1 MPQGLF
7 RYVVVGIDPDLSR
20 KLSTIKNLEALIR
33 DDFAP
38 FVREIHFNVTYKD
51 DQDDED
57 EEDDEEDGPEDGQ
70 EDNQGD
76 AEEEA
81 EEEEPHPPSL
91 TLSPEKTEYL
101 QSLLAQ
107 FPNLKAVG
115 IGTAEVPTDG
125 DEYKQKI
132 VVNGMFAQI
141 LYAVASLQDQNVVG
155 FTIPVE
161 CLDQL
166 PVLLTLDPRSAVF
179 GTFMQQLQHITLDDL
194 TE

>member
-1 MPQGLF
+1 M
-7 RYVVVGIDPDLSR
+7 GIDPDLSR

-51 DQDDED
+51 DQDDEDEED

-115 IGTAEVPTDG
+115 IGTAEVRTDG

-132 VVNGMFAQI
+132 VVNGMFTQI

-155 FTIPVE
+155 FTMPVE

-166 PVLLTLDPRSAVF
+166 LVLLTLDPRSAIF
-179 GTFMQQLQHITLDDL
+179 GTFMQ
-194 TE
+194 